1 MYFLKPDT
9 TMKKIVYA
17 GLALG
22 LMTVVSC
29 QKELT
34 EGQMENTVAQITKTM
49 YVEGNEWIPEA
60 DTRTAYEPGVGIDW
74 TGNETFAIYYGDP
87 DKAAT
92 ATSENKY
99 MQKATDVTALGGGK
113 YSFKHEDLG
122 ISAYDY
128 SVIVPDIATTG
139 LQGAGKSATFKL
151 SPVQTPGANTY
162 DPNYDILFGQGAFGI
177 APAEELE
184 ITRFKRVTA
193 PLRLSLSDGAG
204 VIGDEKIHAAT
215 ISFSQAAA
223 GQNGFAG
230 TLYLN
235 FGYEYEDCKVNS
247 FTAPSSSVT
256 AVYAEGLSKDGSIW
270 PVWYSVHPA
279 TFDAGG
285 ELTVTVTTETKTV
298 SRTITLASAASIQAD
313 ILNNLAFD
321 ISGEGYVETESLY
334 WNFTEL
340 SGTLS
345 AQQTASDGNPYN
357 WGFESCQIWNGND
370 ASGILPSS
378 LRANAN
384 DGQITLPTI
393 AGKQISKIRL
403 YAHPNNT
410 TSDNTISLNGAAG
423 LNFNSYAVNTDT
435 GNSGVLEITVPEDQY
450 GQPLILT
457 AGGNFAAFDGIGVEL
472 VEGAALPE
480 ADENDYY
487 DLFTKGYDIE
497 INGEVYN
504 NGSYTARL
512 INIADLTAQDIN
524 ADAITNGILFI
535 DSEGQTE
542 VKVFTKEESVM
553 TPGNAQSVILIG
565 RYKNTQPEMQ
575 FFSQYKLRGTG
586 ESTTVFKN
594 LHIVAGHNTSL
605 VNSETGYP
613 GTNLIVED
621 CTIDA
626 TATRYVF
633 YDAAND
639 GSYGSICINNS
650 IVELNSEA
658 TNNPS
663 VIALSTNEKKTVYG
677 PDMAVT
683 MTNSVVYAASP
694 VQAFIVNLG
703 DGKPEH
709 DIFDGYN
716 ANLNVSG
723 NTFYNIWQP
732 NILVRGQVFRNFTVD
747 MNVASYNTSE
757 VVAKPS
763 NLACVYKSAETSSI
777 SGNYLFTDAEAGKQ
791 WNIVHSNSIVKA
803 GEGNSRN
810 PETNPY
816 QSENIETGYFPIN
829 TSVVTNGAGADYDTK
844 YWIRK

>member
-1 MYFLKPDT
+1 
-9 TMKKIVYA
+9 MKKMIFT

-22 LMTVVSC
+22 LVTMVSC

-34 EGQMENTVAQITKTM
+34 ENSIGTAVPQITKTV
-49 YVEGNEWIPEA
+49 YVEGNRWLP
-60 DTRTAYEPGVGIDW
+60 DTGTRTAYTPGTGVDW
-74 TGNETFAIYYGDP
+74 IGNETFAIYYGDP

-99 MQKATDVTALGGGK
+99 MQKAEDVTALGNGK
-113 YSFKHEDLG
+113 YSFRHEDLG
-122 ISAYDY
+122 IGAYNY
-128 SVIVPDIATTG
+128 SVIVPDIVTTG
-139 LQGAGKSATFKL
+139 LQGSGMSATFKL

-162 DPNYDILFGQGAFGI
+162 DPNYDILFGQGAFGV

-193 PLRLSLSDGAG
+193 PLRLSLTDGAG
-204 VIGDEKIHAAT
+204 VIGDEKIYAAT
-215 ISFSQAAA
+215 VSFSQDAVSR
-223 GQNGFAG
+223 NGFAG
-230 TLYLN
+230 TLFLN

-247 FTAPSSSVT
+247 ITAPSATVT
-256 AVYAEGLSKDGSIW
+256 AVYADGLAKSGDSY

-279 TFDAGG
+279 VFAAGG
-285 ELTVTVTTETKTV
+285 ELTVTVTTETKTI
-298 SRTITLASAASIQAD
+298 SRTVAMASEASIQAD
-313 ILNNLAFD
+313 ILNDLSFD
-321 ISGEGYVETESLY
+321 ISGEGYTETESLY
-334 WNFTEL
+334 WDFTTLESL
-340 SGTLS
+340 SSQL
-345 AQQTASDGNPYN
+345 TASDGNQYG
-357 WGFESCQIWNGND
+357 WGLTGCSIWDGND
-370 ASGILPSS
+370 PSGKLPSA
-378 LRANAN
+378 LRSNAGK
-384 DGQITLPTI
+384 GQITLPSV
-393 AGKQISKIRL
+393 AGKQVARIRL

-410 TSDNTISLNGAAG
+410 TSKNTVSLNGAAG
-423 LNFNSYAVNTDT
+423 LDFNSYAANNVTR
-435 GNSGVLEITVPEDQY
+435 NSGILEITVPEDQY
-450 GQPLILT
+450 GQPLVLT
-457 AGGNFAAFDGIGVEL
+457 AGDNFSAFDGIALEFI
-472 VEGAALPE
+472 EGAELPE

-504 NGSYTARL
+504 KGSYTARL

-524 ADAITNGILFI
+524 SDAITNGILFI

-565 RYKNTQPEMQ
+565 RYKNAQPEMQ

-777 SGNYLFTDAEAGKQ
+777 SGNYLYTDAEAGKQ

>member
-1 MYFLKPDT
+1 
-9 TMKKIVYA
+9 MKKMIFA

-22 LMTVVSC
+22 LVTMVSC

-34 EGQMENTVAQITKTM
+34 ENSIGTAVPQITKTV
-49 YVEGNEWIPEA
+49 YVEGNRWLP
-60 DTRTAYEPGVGIDW
+60 DTGTRTAYMPGTGVDW

-92 ATSENKY
+92 ATPENKY

-113 YSFKHEDLG
+113 YSFKHENLG

-139 LQGAGKSATFKL
+139 LQGSGKSATFKL

-193 PLRLSLSDGAG
+193 PLRLSLTDGAG
-204 VIGDEKIHAAT
+204 VIGDEKIYAAT
-215 ISFSQAAA
+215 VSFSQDADSR
-223 GQNGFAG
+223 NGFAG
-230 TLYLN
+230 TLFLN
-235 FGYEYEDCKVNS
+235 FGYEYEDCMVNS
-247 FTAPSSSVT
+247 ITAPSATVT
-256 AVYAEGLSKDGSIW
+256 AVYADGLAKSGDSY

-279 TFDAGG
+279 VFAAGG
-285 ELTVTVTTETKTV
+285 ELTVTVTTETKTI
-298 SRTITLASAASIQAD
+298 SRTVVMASEASIQAD
-313 ILNNLAFD
+313 ILNDLSFD
-321 ISGEGYVETESLY
+321 ISGEGYTEAESLY
-334 WNFTEL
+334 WDFTALESL
-340 SGTLS
+340 SSQL
-345 AQQTASDGNPYN
+345 TASDGNQYG
-357 WGFESCQIWNGND
+357 WGLTGCSIWNGND
-370 ASGILPSS
+370 PSGKLPSA
-378 LRANAN
+378 LRANAGK
-384 DGQITLPTI
+384 GQITLPSI
-393 AGKQISKIRL
+393 AGKQVSRIRL

-410 TSDNTISLNGAAG
+410 TSKNTVSLNGSAG
-423 LNFNSYAVNTDT
+423 LDFNSYAVNNVTR
-435 GNSGVLEITVPEDQY
+435 NSGILEITVPEDQY
-450 GQPLILT
+450 GQPLVLT
-457 AGGNFAAFDGIGVEL
+457 AGDNFSAFDGIALEFI
-472 VEGAALPE
+472 EGAELPE

>member
-1 MYFLKPDT
+1 
-9 TMKKIVYA
+9 MKKMIFT

-22 LMTVVSC
+22 LVTMVSC
-29 QKELT
+29 RKELT
-34 EGQMENTVAQITKTM
+34 ENTIGTAVPQITKTV
-49 YVEGNEWIPEA
+49 YVEGNRWLP
-60 DTRTAYEPGVGIDW
+60 DTGTRTAYTPGTGVDW

-99 MQKATDVTALGGGK
+99 MQKAEDVTALGDGK
-113 YSFKHEDLG
+113 YSFRHEDLG
-122 ISAYDY
+122 IGAYNY

-139 LQGAGKSATFKL
+139 LQGSGMSATFKL

-162 DPNYDILFGQGAFGI
+162 DPNYDILFGQGAFGV

-193 PLRLSLSDGAG
+193 PLRLSLTDGAG
-204 VIGDEKIHAAT
+204 VIGDEKIYAAT
-215 ISFSQAAA
+215 VSFSQDADSR
-223 GQNGFAG
+223 NGFAG
-230 TLYLN
+230 TLFLN

-247 FTAPSSSVT
+247 ITAPSATVT
-256 AVYAEGLSKDGSIW
+256 AVYADGLAKSGDSY

-279 TFDAGG
+279 VFAAGG
-285 ELTVTVTTETKTV
+285 ELTVTVTTETKTI
-298 SRTITLASAASIQAD
+298 SRTVAMASEASIQAD
-313 ILNNLAFD
+313 ILNDLSFD
-321 ISGEGYVETESLY
+321 ISGEGYTETESLY
-334 WNFTEL
+334 WDFTTLESL
-340 SGTLS
+340 SSQL
-345 AQQTASDGNPYN
+345 TASDGNQYG
-357 WGFESCQIWNGND
+357 WGLTGCSIWDGND
-370 ASGILPSS
+370 PSGKLPSA
-378 LRANAN
+378 LRSNAGK
-384 DGQITLPTI
+384 GQITLPSV
-393 AGKQISKIRL
+393 AGKQVSRIRL

-410 TSDNTISLNGAAG
+410 TSKNTVSLNGAAG
-423 LNFNSYAVNTDT
+423 LDFNSYAVNNVTR
-435 GNSGVLEITVPEDQY
+435 NSGILEITVPEDQY
-450 GQPLILT
+450 GQPLVLT
-457 AGGNFAAFDGIGVEL
+457 AGDNFSAFDGIALEFI
-472 VEGAALPE
+472 EGAELPE

-565 RYKNTQPEMQ
+565 RYKNAQPEMQ

-594 LHIVAGHNTSL
+594 LHIVAGHNISL

>member
-1 MYFLKPDT
+1 
-9 TMKKIVYA
+9 MKKMIFT

-22 LMTVVSC
+22 LVTMVSC

-34 EGQMENTVAQITKTM
+34 ENSIGTAVPQITKTV
-49 YVEGNEWIPEA
+49 YVEGNRWLP
-60 DTRTAYEPGVGIDW
+60 DTGTRTAYTPGTGVDW
-74 TGNETFAIYYGDP
+74 IGNETFAIYYGDP

-99 MQKATDVTALGGGK
+99 MQKAEDVTALGNGK
-113 YSFKHEDLG
+113 YSFRHEDLG
-122 ISAYDY
+122 IGAYNY
-128 SVIVPDIATTG
+128 SVIVPDIVTTG
-139 LQGAGKSATFKL
+139 LQGSGMSATFKL

-162 DPNYDILFGQGAFGI
+162 DPNYDILFGQGAFRV

-193 PLRLSLSDGAG
+193 PLRLSLTDGAG
-204 VIGDEKIHAAT
+204 VIGDEKIYAAT
-215 ISFSQAAA
+215 VSFSQDAVSR
-223 GQNGFAG
+223 NGFAG
-230 TLYLN
+230 TLFLN

-247 FTAPSSSVT
+247 ITAPSATVT
-256 AVYAEGLSKDGSIW
+256 AVYADGLAKSGDSY

-279 TFDAGG
+279 VFAAGG
-285 ELTVTVTTETKTV
+285 ELTVTVTTETKTI
-298 SRTITLASAASIQAD
+298 SRTVAMASEASIQAD
-313 ILNNLAFD
+313 ILNDLSFD
-321 ISGEGYVETESLY
+321 ISGEGYTETESLY
-334 WNFTEL
+334 WDFTTLESL
-340 SGTLS
+340 SSQL
-345 AQQTASDGNPYN
+345 TASDGNQYG
-357 WGFESCQIWNGND
+357 WGLTGCSIWDGND
-370 ASGILPSS
+370 PSGKLPSA
-378 LRANAN
+378 LRSNAGK
-384 DGQITLPTI
+384 GQITLPSV
-393 AGKQISKIRL
+393 AGKQVARIRL

-410 TSDNTISLNGAAG
+410 TSKNTVSLNGAAG
-423 LNFNSYAVNTDT
+423 LDFNSYAANNVTR
-435 GNSGVLEITVPEDQY
+435 NSGILEITVPEDQY
-450 GQPLILT
+450 GQPLVLT
-457 AGGNFAAFDGIGVEL
+457 AGDNFSAFDGIALEFI
-472 VEGAALPE
+472 EGAELPE

-594 LHIVAGHNTSL
+594 LHIVAGHNISL

>member
-1 MYFLKPDT
+1 
-9 TMKKIVYA
+9 MKKMIFA

-22 LMTVVSC
+22 FMTMVSC

-34 EGQMENTVAQITKTM
+34 ENSIGAAVPQITKTV
-49 YVEGNEWIPEA
+49 YVEGNRWLP
-60 DTRTAYEPGVGIDW
+60 DTGTRTAYTPGTGVDW

-113 YSFKHEDLG
+113 YSFKHADLG

-139 LQGAGKSATFKL
+139 LQGSGMSATFKL

-162 DPNYDILFGQGAFGI
+162 DPNYDILFGQGAFGV

-193 PLRLSLSDGAG
+193 PLRLSLTDGAG
-204 VIGDEKIHAAT
+204 VIGDEKIYAAT
-215 ISFSQAAA
+215 VRFSQDAD
-223 GQNGFAG
+223 GRNGFAG
-230 TLYLN
+230 TLFLN
-235 FGYEYEDCKVNS
+235 FGYEYEDCMVNS
-247 FTAPSSSVT
+247 ITAPSSTVT
-256 AVYAEGLSKDGSIW
+256 AVYADGLAKSGDSY

-279 TFDAGG
+279 VFAAGG
-285 ELTVTVTTETKTV
+285 ELTVTVTTETKTI
-298 SRTITLASAASIQAD
+298 SRTVVMASEASIQAD
-313 ILNNLAFD
+313 ILNDMSFD
-321 ISGEGYVETESLY
+321 ISGEGYTEAESLY
-334 WNFTEL
+334 WDFTALESL
-340 SGTLS
+340 SSQL
-345 AQQTASDGNPYN
+345 TASDGNQYG
-357 WGFESCQIWNGND
+357 WGLTGCSIWNGND
-370 ASGILPSS
+370 TSGKLPSA
-378 LRANAN
+378 LRSNAGK
-384 DGQITLPTI
+384 GQITLPSV
-393 AGKQISKIRL
+393 AGKQVSRIRL

-410 TSDNTISLNGAAG
+410 TSKNTVSLNGAAG
-423 LNFNSYAVNTDT
+423 LDFNSYAVNNVTR
-435 GNSGVLEITVPEDQY
+435 NSGILEITVPEDQY
-450 GQPLILT
+450 GQPLVLT
-457 AGGNFAAFDGIGVEL
+457 AGDNFSAFDGIALEFI
-472 VEGAALPE
+472 EGTELPE

-594 LHIVAGHNTSL
+594 LHIVAGHNISL

>member
-1 MYFLKPDT
+1 
-9 TMKKIVYA
+9 MKKMIFT

-22 LMTVVSC
+22 LMTMVSC

-34 EGQMENTVAQITKTM
+34 EKSIGTAVPQITKTV
-49 YVEGNEWIPEA
+49 YVEGNRWLP
-60 DTRTAYEPGVGIDW
+60 DTGTRTAYTPGTGVDW

-92 ATSENKY
+92 ATSDNKY
-99 MQKATDVTALGGGK
+99 MQKAEDVTALGGGK
-113 YSFKHEDLG
+113 YSFRHEDLG
-122 ISAYDY
+122 ISAYNY

-139 LQGAGKSATFKL
+139 LQGAGMSATFKL

-162 DPNYDILFGQGAFGI
+162 DPNYDILFGQGAFGV

-193 PLRLSLSDGAG
+193 PLRLSLTDGAG
-204 VIGDEKIHAAT
+204 VIGDEKIYAAT
-215 ISFSQAAA
+215 VSFSQDAD
-223 GQNGFAG
+223 GRNGFAG
-230 TLYLN
+230 TLFLN

-247 FTAPSSSVT
+247 ITAPSSTVT
-256 AVYAEGLSKDGSIW
+256 AVYADGLAKSGDSY

-279 TFDAGG
+279 VFAVGG
-285 ELTVTVTTETKTV
+285 ELTVTVTTETKTI
-298 SRTITLASAASIQAD
+298 SRTVVMASEASIQAD
-313 ILNNLAFD
+313 ILNDLSFD
-321 ISGEGYVETESLY
+321 ISGEGYTETESLY
-334 WNFTEL
+334 WDFTTLESL
-340 SGTLS
+340 SSQL
-345 AQQTASDGNPYN
+345 TASDGNQYG
-357 WGFESCQIWNGND
+357 WGLTGCSIWNGND
-370 ASGILPSS
+370 TSGKLPSA
-378 LRANAN
+378 LRANAGK
-384 DGQITLPTI
+384 GQITLPSV
-393 AGKQISKIRL
+393 AGKQVSRIRL

-410 TSDNTISLNGAAG
+410 TSKNTVSLNGAAG
-423 LNFNSYAVNTDT
+423 LDFNSYAANNVTR
-435 GNSGVLEITVPEDQY
+435 NSGILEITVPEDQY
-450 GQPLILT
+450 GQPLVLT
-457 AGGNFAAFDGIGVEL
+457 AGDNFSAFDGIALEFI
-472 VEGAALPE
+472 EGTELPE

-594 LHIVAGHNTSL
+594 LHIVAGHNISL

>member
-1 MYFLKPDT
+1 
-9 TMKKIVYA
+9 MKKMIFA

-22 LMTVVSC
+22 LVTMVSC

-34 EGQMENTVAQITKTM
+34 ENSIGTAVPQITKTV
-49 YVEGNEWIPEA
+49 YVEGNRWLP
-60 DTRTAYEPGVGIDW
+60 DTGTRTAYMPGTGVDW

-92 ATSENKY
+92 ATPENKY

-113 YSFKHEDLG
+113 YSFKHENLG

-139 LQGAGKSATFKL
+139 LQGSGKSATFKL

-193 PLRLSLSDGAG
+193 PLRLSLTDGAG
-204 VIGDEKIHAAT
+204 VIGDEKIYAAT
-215 ISFSQAAA
+215 VSFSQDADDR
-223 GQNGFAG
+223 NGFAG
-230 TLYLN
+230 TLFLN
-235 FGYEYEDCKVNS
+235 FGYEYEDCMVNS
-247 FTAPSSSVT
+247 ITAPSATVT
-256 AVYAEGLSKDGSIW
+256 AVYADGLAKSGDSY

-279 TFDAGG
+279 VFAAGG
-285 ELTVTVTTETKTV
+285 ELTVTVTTGTKTI
-298 SRTITLASAASIQAD
+298 SRTVVMASEASIQAD
-313 ILNNLAFD
+313 ILNDLSFD
-321 ISGEGYVETESLY
+321 ISGEGYTEAESLY
-334 WNFTEL
+334 WDFTALESL
-340 SGTLS
+340 SSQL
-345 AQQTASDGNPYN
+345 TASDGNQYG
-357 WGFESCQIWNGND
+357 WGLTGCSIWNGND
-370 ASGILPSS
+370 PSGKLPSA
-378 LRANAN
+378 LRANAGK
-384 DGQITLPTI
+384 GQITLPSI
-393 AGKQISKIRL
+393 AGKQVSRIRL

-410 TSDNTISLNGAAG
+410 TSKNTVSLNGSAG
-423 LNFNSYAVNTDT
+423 LDFNSYAVNNVTR
-435 GNSGVLEITVPEDQY
+435 NSGILEITVPEDQY
-450 GQPLILT
+450 GQPLVLT
-457 AGGNFAAFDGIGVEL
+457 AGDNFSAFDGIALEFI
-472 VEGAALPE
+472 EGAELPE

>member
-1 MYFLKPDT
+1 
-9 TMKKIVYA
+9 MKKMIFT

-22 LMTVVSC
+22 LMTMVSC

-34 EGQMENTVAQITKTM
+34 ENSIGTAVPQITKTV
-49 YVEGNEWIPEA
+49 YVEGNRWLP
-60 DTRTAYEPGVGIDW
+60 DTGTRTAYTPGTGVDW

-92 ATSENKY
+92 ATSDNKY
-99 MQKATDVTALGGGK
+99 MQKAEDVTALGGGK
-113 YSFKHEDLG
+113 YSFRHEDLG
-122 ISAYDY
+122 ISAYNY

-139 LQGAGKSATFKL
+139 LQGAGMSATFKL

-162 DPNYDILFGQGAFGI
+162 DPNYDILFGQGAFGV

-184 ITRFKRVTA
+184 ITGFKRVTA
-193 PLRLSLSDGAG
+193 PLRLSLTDGAG
-204 VIGDEKIHAAT
+204 VIGDEKIYAAT
-215 ISFSQAAA
+215 VRFSQDAD
-223 GQNGFAG
+223 GGNGFAG
-230 TLYLN
+230 TLFLN

-247 FTAPSSSVT
+247 ITAPSSTVT
-256 AVYAEGLSKDGSIW
+256 AVYADGLAKSGDSY

-279 TFDAGG
+279 VFAAGG
-285 ELTVTVTTETKTV
+285 ELTVTVTTETKTI
-298 SRTITLASAASIQAD
+298 SRTVVMASEASIQAD
-313 ILNNLAFD
+313 ILNDLSFD
-321 ISGEGYVETESLY
+321 ISGEGYTETESLY
-334 WNFTEL
+334 WDFTTLESL
-340 SGTLS
+340 SSQL
-345 AQQTASDGNPYN
+345 TASDGNQYG
-357 WGFESCQIWNGND
+357 WGLTGCRVWNGND
-370 ASGILPSS
+370 PSGKLPSS
-378 LRANAN
+378 LRADAGK
-384 DGQITLPTI
+384 GQITLPSV
-393 AGKQISKIRL
+393 AGKQVSRIRL

-410 TSDNTISLNGAAG
+410 TSKNTVSLNGAAG
-423 LNFNSYAVNTDT
+423 LDFNSYAVNNVTR
-435 GNSGVLEITVPEDQY
+435 NSGILEITVPEDQY
-450 GQPLILT
+450 GQPLVLT
-457 AGGNFAAFDGIGVEL
+457 AGDNFSAFDGIALEFI
-472 VEGAALPE
+472 EGAELPE

-594 LHIVAGHNTSL
+594 LHIVAGHNISL

>member
-34 EGQMENTVAQITKTM
+34 EGQMENTVPQITKTM

-74 TGNETFAIYYGDP
+74 TGNETFAIYYGNSADS
-87 DKAAT
+87 DAT
-92 ATSENKY
+92 KENGKKY
-99 MQKATDVTALGGGK
+99 MQLASDVKALDNGL
-113 YSFKHEDLG
+113 YSFSHPEIEG
-122 ISAYDY
+122 AQTYDY
-128 SVIVPDIATTG
+128 SVITPSIVTTG
-139 LQGAGKSATFKL
+139 VQGQGLSATFKL

-162 DPNYDILFGQGAFGI
+162 DPNYDILFGQGAFGV

-184 ITRFKRVTA
+184 ITKFKRVTA

-223 GQNGFAG
+223 GLNGFAG

-256 AVYAEGLSKDGSIW
+256 AVYAEGLAKNGSIW

-410 TSDNTISLNGAAG
+410 TSENTVSLNGAAG
-423 LNFNSYAVNTDT
+423 LNFNSYAVNSDT

-450 GQPLILT
+450 GQPLI
-457 AGGNFAAFDGIGVEL
+457 

-716 ANLNVSG
+716 AMAAEYSRQRPGVPE
-723 NTFYNIWQP
+723 FY
-732 NILVRGQVFRNFTVD
+732 G
-747 MNVASYNTSE
+747 
-757 VVAKPS
+757 
-763 NLACVYKSAETSSI
+763 
-777 SGNYLFTDAEAGKQ
+777 
-791 WNIVHSNSIVKA
+791 
-803 GEGNSRN
+803 
-810 PETNPY
+810 
-816 QSENIETGYFPIN
+816 
-829 TSVVTNGAGADYDTK
+829 
-844 YWIRK
+844 

>member
-1 MYFLKPDT
+1 
-9 TMKKIVYA
+9 MKKMIFT

-22 LMTVVSC
+22 LVTMVSC

-34 EGQMENTVAQITKTM
+34 ENSIGTAVPQITKTV
-49 YVEGNEWIPEA
+49 YVEGNRWLP
-60 DTRTAYEPGVGIDW
+60 DTGTRTAYTPGTGVDW
-74 TGNETFAIYYGDP
+74 IGNETFAIYYGDP

-99 MQKATDVTALGGGK
+99 MQKAEDVTALGNGK
-113 YSFKHEDLG
+113 YSFRHEDLG
-122 ISAYDY
+122 IGAYNY
-128 SVIVPDIATTG
+128 SVIVPDIVTTG
-139 LQGAGKSATFKL
+139 LQGSGMSATFKL

-162 DPNYDILFGQGAFGI
+162 DPNYDILFGQGAFGV

-193 PLRLSLSDGAG
+193 PLRLSLTDGAG
-204 VIGDEKIHAAT
+204 VIGDEKIYAAT
-215 ISFSQAAA
+215 VSFSQDAVSR
-223 GQNGFAG
+223 NGFAG
-230 TLYLN
+230 TLFLN

-247 FTAPSSSVT
+247 ITAPSATVT
-256 AVYAEGLSKDGSIW
+256 AVYADGLAKSGDSY

-279 TFDAGG
+279 VFAAGG
-285 ELTVTVTTETKTV
+285 ELTVTVTTETKTI
-298 SRTITLASAASIQAD
+298 SRTVVMASEASIQAD
-313 ILNNLAFD
+313 ILNDLSFD
-321 ISGEGYVETESLY
+321 ISGEGYTETESLY
-334 WNFTEL
+334 WDFTTLESL
-340 SGTLS
+340 SSQL
-345 AQQTASDGNPYN
+345 TASDGNQYG
-357 WGFESCQIWNGND
+357 WGLTGCSIWDGND
-370 ASGILPSS
+370 PSGKLPSA
-378 LRANAN
+378 LRSNAGK
-384 DGQITLPTI
+384 GQITLPSV
-393 AGKQISKIRL
+393 AGKQVARIRL

-410 TSDNTISLNGAAG
+410 TSKNTVSLNGAAG
-423 LNFNSYAVNTDT
+423 LDFNSYAVNNVTR
-435 GNSGVLEITVPEDQY
+435 NSGILEITVPEDQY
-450 GQPLILT
+450 GQPLVLT
-457 AGGNFAAFDGIGVEL
+457 VGDNFSAFDGIALEFI
-472 VEGAALPE
+472 EGADLPE

-565 RYKNTQPEMQ
+565 RYKNAQPEMQ

-594 LHIVAGHNTSL
+594 LHIVAGHNISL

>member
-1 MYFLKPDT
+1 
-9 TMKKIVYA
+9 MKKMIFT

-22 LMTVVSC
+22 LVTMVSC
-29 QKELT
+29 RKELT
-34 EGQMENTVAQITKTM
+34 ENTIGTAVPQITKTV
-49 YVEGNEWIPEA
+49 YVEGNRWLP
-60 DTRTAYEPGVGIDW
+60 DTGTRTAYTPGTGVDW

-99 MQKATDVTALGGGK
+99 MQKAEDVTALGDGK
-113 YSFKHEDLG
+113 YSFRHEDLG
-122 ISAYDY
+122 IGAYNY
-128 SVIVPDIATTG
+128 SVIVPDIVTTG
-139 LQGAGKSATFKL
+139 LQGSGMSATFKL

-162 DPNYDILFGQGAFGI
+162 DPNYDILFGQGAFGV

-193 PLRLSLSDGAG
+193 PLRLSLTDGAG
-204 VIGDEKIHAAT
+204 VIGDEKIYVAT
-215 ISFSQAAA
+215 VSFSQDADDR
-223 GQNGFAG
+223 NGFAG
-230 TLYLN
+230 TLFLN
-235 FGYEYEDCKVNS
+235 FGYEYEDCMVNS
-247 FTAPSSSVT
+247 ITAPSATVT
-256 AVYAEGLSKDGSIW
+256 AVYADGLAKSGDSY

-279 TFDAGG
+279 VFAAGG
-285 ELTVTVTTETKTV
+285 ELTVTVTTGTKTI
-298 SRTITLASAASIQAD
+298 SRTVVMASEASIQAD
-313 ILNNLAFD
+313 ILNDLSFD
-321 ISGEGYVETESLY
+321 ISGEGYTEAESLY
-334 WNFTEL
+334 WDFTTLESL
-340 SGTLS
+340 SSQL
-345 AQQTASDGNPYN
+345 TASDGNQYG
-357 WGFESCQIWNGND
+357 WGLTGCRVWNGND
-370 ASGILPSS
+370 PSGKLPSS
-378 LRANAN
+378 LRSNAGK
-384 DGQITLPTI
+384 GQITLPSV
-393 AGKQISKIRL
+393 AGKQVSRIRL

-410 TSDNTISLNGAAG
+410 TSKNTVSLNGAAG
-423 LNFNSYAVNTDT
+423 LDFNSYAVNNVTR
-435 GNSGVLEITVPEDQY
+435 NSGILEITVPEDQY
-450 GQPLILT
+450 GQPLVLT
-457 AGGNFAAFDGIGVEL
+457 AGDNFSAFDGIALEFI
-472 VEGAALPE
+472 EGAELPE

-565 RYKNTQPEMQ
+565 RYKNAQPEMQ

-777 SGNYLFTDAEAGKQ
+777 SGNYLYTDAEAGKQ

-816 QSENIETGYFPIN
+816 QLENIETGYFPIN

>member
-1 MYFLKPDT
+1 
-9 TMKKIVYA
+9 MKKMIFA

-22 LMTVVSC
+22 LVTMVSC

-34 EGQMENTVAQITKTM
+34 ENSIGTAVPQITKTV
-49 YVEGNEWIPEA
+49 YVEGNRWLP
-60 DTRTAYEPGVGIDW
+60 DTGTRTAYTPGTGVDW

-122 ISAYDY
+122 IGAYDY

-279 TFDAGG
+279 VFAAGG
-285 ELTVTVTTETKTV
+285 ELTVTVTTGTKTI
-298 SRTITLASAASIQAD
+298 SRTVVMASEASIQAD
-313 ILNNLAFD
+313 ILNDLSFD
-321 ISGEGYVETESLY
+321 ISGEGYTEAESLY
-334 WNFTEL
+334 WDFTALESL
-340 SGTLS
+340 SSQL
-345 AQQTASDGNPYN
+345 TASDGNQYG
-357 WGFESCQIWNGND
+357 WGLTECSIWNGND
-370 ASGILPSS
+370 PSGKLPSA
-378 LRANAN
+378 LRANAGK
-384 DGQITLPTI
+384 GQITLPTI

-457 AGGNFAAFDGIGVEL
+457 AGSKFAAFDGIALEFI
-472 VEGAALPE
+472 EGAELPE

-487 DLFTKGYDIE
+487 SL
-497 INGEVYN
+497 YN
-504 NGSYTARL
+504 AGQSITIAGVEY
-512 INIADLTAQDIN
+512 NIATHGAPVLHEDIN
-524 ADAITNGILFI
+524 ALTFDDIKSGGIHFI
-535 DSEGQTE
+535 DNSGQTE
-542 VKVFTKEESVM
+542 TQVLTGTALANES
-553 TPGNAQSVILIG
+553 IIIG
-565 RYKNTQPEMQ
+565 RYRNSQPE
-575 FFSQYKLRGTG
+575 LRFLKKDGG
-586 ESTTVFKN
+586 PGQLSIRSNVVFKN
-594 LHIVAGHNTSL
+594 IHVISNHGTSMFCNSGAEGTEMSL
-605 VNSETGYP
+605 VLDDCTLTCENNCPAVVVENHLTASFESVTVNNCVIEYSKANSNVFGYP
-613 GTNLIVED
+613 TSKIVEG
-621 CTIDA
+621 T
-626 TATRYVF
+626 
-633 YDAAND
+633 
-639 GSYGSICINNS
+639 
-650 IVELNSEA
+650 
-658 TNNPS
+658 
-663 VIALSTNEKKTVYG
+663 STPEKTVFTG
-677 PDMAVT
+677 KNITVR
-683 MTNSVVYAASP
+683 NSVVYSKSQINAG
-694 VQAFIVNLG
+694 IVSLG
-703 DGKPEH
+703 TNGYH
-709 DIFDGYN
+709 SNSANIDIVVEN
-716 ANLNVSG
+716 
-723 NTFYNIWQP
+723 NTLYNIAAP
-732 NILVRGQVFRNFTVD
+732 NTVARAYIAKSLTVKN
-747 MNVASYNTSE
+747 NVAYYIGSAKSYLTAIYDTANFP
-757 VVAKPS
+757 AS
-763 NLACVYKSAETSSI
+763 NAVI
-777 SGNYLFTDAEAGKQ
+777 SGNYLYTDYVENTNFWALVHTGSFKNPTPSGNFLHNDATGCILTDA
-791 WNIVHSNSIVKA
+791 VDL
-803 GEGNSRN
+803 
-810 PETNPY
+810 
-816 QSENIETGYFPIN
+816 ETGYFPIN

-844 YWIRK
+844 YWMRK

>member
-1 MYFLKPDT
+1 
-9 TMKKIVYA
+9 MKKMIFT

-22 LMTVVSC
+22 LVTMVSC

-34 EGQMENTVAQITKTM
+34 ENSIGTAVPQITKTV
-49 YVEGNEWIPEA
+49 YVEGNRWLP
-60 DTRTAYEPGVGIDW
+60 DTGTRTAYTPGTGVDW
-74 TGNETFAIYYGDP
+74 IGNETFAIYYGDP

-99 MQKATDVTALGGGK
+99 MQKAEDVTALGNGK
-113 YSFKHEDLG
+113 YSFRHEDLG
-122 ISAYDY
+122 IGAYNY
-128 SVIVPDIATTG
+128 SVIVPDIVTTG
-139 LQGAGKSATFKL
+139 LQGSGMSATFKL

-162 DPNYDILFGQGAFGI
+162 DPNYDILFGQGAFGV

-193 PLRLSLSDGAG
+193 PLRLSLTDGAG
-204 VIGDEKIHAAT
+204 VIGDEKIYAAT
-215 ISFSQAAA
+215 VSFSQDAVSR
-223 GQNGFAG
+223 NGFAG
-230 TLYLN
+230 TLFLN

-247 FTAPSSSVT
+247 ITAPSATVT
-256 AVYAEGLSKDGSIW
+256 AVYADGLAKSGDSY

-279 TFDAGG
+279 VFAAGG
-285 ELTVTVTTETKTV
+285 ELTVTVTTETKTI
-298 SRTITLASAASIQAD
+298 SRTVAMASEASIQAD
-313 ILNNLAFD
+313 ILNDLSFD
-321 ISGEGYVETESLY
+321 ISGEGYTETESLY
-334 WNFTEL
+334 WDFTTLESL
-340 SGTLS
+340 SSQL
-345 AQQTASDGNPYN
+345 TASDGNQYG
-357 WGFESCQIWNGND
+357 WGLTGCSIWDGND
-370 ASGILPSS
+370 SSGKLPSA
-378 LRANAN
+378 LRSNAGK
-384 DGQITLPTI
+384 GQITLPSV
-393 AGKQISKIRL
+393 AGKQVSRIRL

-410 TSDNTISLNGAAG
+410 TSKNTVSLNGAAG
-423 LNFNSYAVNTDT
+423 LDFNSYAVNNVTR
-435 GNSGVLEITVPEDQY
+435 NSGILEITVPEDQY
-450 GQPLILT
+450 GQPLVLT
-457 AGGNFAAFDGIGVEL
+457 AGDNFSAFDGIALEFI
-472 VEGAALPE
+472 EGTELPE

-594 LHIVAGHNTSL
+594 LHIVAGHNISL

>member
-1 MYFLKPDT
+1 
-9 TMKKIVYA
+9 MKKMIFT

-22 LMTVVSC
+22 LVTMVSC
-29 QKELT
+29 RKELT
-34 EGQMENTVAQITKTM
+34 ENTIGTAVPQITKTV
-49 YVEGNEWIPEA
+49 YVEGNRWLP
-60 DTRTAYEPGVGIDW
+60 DTGTRTAYTPGTGVDW

-99 MQKATDVTALGGGK
+99 MQKAEDVTALGDGK
-113 YSFKHEDLG
+113 YSFRHEDLG
-122 ISAYDY
+122 IGAYNY

-139 LQGAGKSATFKL
+139 LQGSGMSATFKL

-162 DPNYDILFGQGAFGI
+162 DPNYDILFGQGAFGV

-193 PLRLSLSDGAG
+193 PLRLSLTDGAG
-204 VIGDEKIHAAT
+204 VIGDEKIYAAT
-215 ISFSQAAA
+215 VSFSQDADSR
-223 GQNGFAG
+223 NGFAG
-230 TLYLN
+230 TLFLN

-247 FTAPSSSVT
+247 ITAPSATVT
-256 AVYAEGLSKDGSIW
+256 AVYADGLAKSGDSY

-279 TFDAGG
+279 VFAAGG
-285 ELTVTVTTETKTV
+285 ELTVTVTTETKTI
-298 SRTITLASAASIQAD
+298 SRTVAMASEASIQAD
-313 ILNNLAFD
+313 ILNDLSFD
-321 ISGEGYVETESLY
+321 ISGEGYTETESLY
-334 WNFTEL
+334 WDFTTLESL
-340 SGTLS
+340 SSQL
-345 AQQTASDGNPYN
+345 TASDGNQYG
-357 WGFESCQIWNGND
+357 WGLTGCSIWDGND
-370 ASGILPSS
+370 SSGKLPSA
-378 LRANAN
+378 LRSNAGK
-384 DGQITLPTI
+384 GQITLPSV
-393 AGKQISKIRL
+393 AGKQVSRIRL

-410 TSDNTISLNGAAG
+410 TSKNTVSLNGAAG
-423 LNFNSYAVNTDT
+423 LDFNSYAVNNVTR
-435 GNSGVLEITVPEDQY
+435 NSGILEITVPEDQY
-450 GQPLILT
+450 GQPLVLT
-457 AGGNFAAFDGIGVEL
+457 AGDNFSAFDGIALEFI
-472 VEGAALPE
+472 EGADLPE

-565 RYKNTQPEMQ
+565 RYKNAQPEMQ

-594 LHIVAGHNTSL
+594 LHIVAGHNISL

>member
-1 MYFLKPDT
+1 
-9 TMKKIVYA
+9 MKKMIFT

-22 LMTVVSC
+22 LVTMVSC

-34 EGQMENTVAQITKTM
+34 ENSIGTAVPQITKTV
-49 YVEGNEWIPEA
+49 YVEGNRWLP
-60 DTRTAYEPGVGIDW
+60 DTGTRTAYTPGTGVDW
-74 TGNETFAIYYGDP
+74 IGNETFAIYYGDP

-99 MQKATDVTALGGGK
+99 MQKAEDVTALGNGK
-113 YSFKHEDLG
+113 YSFRHEDLG
-122 ISAYDY
+122 IGAYNY
-128 SVIVPDIATTG
+128 SVIVPDIVTTG
-139 LQGAGKSATFKL
+139 LQGSGMSATFKL

-162 DPNYDILFGQGAFGI
+162 DPNYDILFGQGAFGV

-193 PLRLSLSDGAG
+193 PLRLSLTDGAG
-204 VIGDEKIHAAT
+204 VIGDEKIYAAT
-215 ISFSQAAA
+215 VSFSQDAVSR
-223 GQNGFAG
+223 NGFAG
-230 TLYLN
+230 TLFLN

-247 FTAPSSSVT
+247 ITAPSATVT
-256 AVYAEGLSKDGSIW
+256 AVYADGLAKSGDSY

-279 TFDAGG
+279 VFAAGG
-285 ELTVTVTTETKTV
+285 ELTVTVTTETKTI
-298 SRTITLASAASIQAD
+298 SRTVVMASEASIQAD
-313 ILNNLAFD
+313 ILNDLSFD
-321 ISGEGYVETESLY
+321 ISGEGYTETESLY
-334 WNFTEL
+334 WDFTTLESL
-340 SGTLS
+340 SSQL
-345 AQQTASDGNPYN
+345 TASDGNQYG
-357 WGFESCQIWNGND
+357 WGLTGCSIWDGND
-370 ASGILPSS
+370 PSGKLPSA
-378 LRANAN
+378 LRSNAGK
-384 DGQITLPTI
+384 GQITLPSV
-393 AGKQISKIRL
+393 AGKQVARIRL

-410 TSDNTISLNGAAG
+410 TSKNTVSLNGAAG
-423 LNFNSYAVNTDT
+423 LDFNSYAANNVTR
-435 GNSGVLEITVPEDQY
+435 NSGILEITVPEDQY
-450 GQPLILT
+450 GQPLVLT
-457 AGGNFAAFDGIGVEL
+457 VGDNFSAFDGIALEFI
-472 VEGAALPE
+472 EGADLPE

-565 RYKNTQPEMQ
+565 RYKNAQPEMQ

-594 LHIVAGHNTSL
+594 LHIVAGHNISL